1 MNRNGLHPRFIVAV
15 SLCAIYALP
24 IFLFGGYYIDDL
36 IRSVQGNTDWIYNGR
51 LFSEY
56 FMKSL
61 YFGNK
66 MVDISPLPQ
75 LIAIILTS
83 ITIALLAKK
92 YCKDHV
98 YLGVLIFLPLWISPF
113 YLQNISYKYDAG
125 LMAMSTL
132 SAVAPFIFIANGKY
146 KLFVFSLASVF
157 STLNFYQPSI
167 NIFSIFIVIDFL
179 YLSNKGD
186 YDRALKRTFTFV
198 AALLAANI
206 IYTLTI
212 SKIFVQGDYSLN
224 HSEAATLET
233 LIPTLLQNVNSFY
246 SLIRMSLPK
255 SFLVVLIPSAL
266 IFLFT
271 LVLMLI
277 KKKNGSLLKKSII
290 NIAIAS
296 SPIII
301 LFFVI
306 GPMLMLQNPTLAPR
320 TLVGFSALLCSLF
333 FLTSWIPSKY
343 KSLAFI
349 TIIIPTVYMF
359 EISFAYYN
367 AMRNQNRY
375 EEIIISNI
383 AYDLK
388 LSDTLDK
395 NQILFNGRV
404 KLSPENRLAVETYP
418 LLDFLIPRNLNF
430 SEFWGAIQL
439 KHYDIYLDHTKPNIL
454 KENEL
459 EICNYP
465 IIKKGI
471 YYNVYNTDLGVIF
484 DINKQ
489 VCDKGSNK

>member
-1 MNRNGLHPRFIVAV
+1 VNRNGLQPRFIVAV
-15 SLCAIYALP
+15 SLCVIYALP

-36 IRSVQGNTDWIYNGR
+36 IRSIQGNTDWIYNGR

-56 FMKSL
+56 LMKSL

-75 LIAIILTS
+75 LIAVGLTA
-83 ITIALLAKK
+83 ITIALLANK
-92 YCKDHV
+92 YCKSNI

-132 SAVAPFIFIANGKY
+132 SAIAPFIFIANGNY
-146 KLFVFSLASVF
+146 KLFVFSSASVF
-157 STLNFYQPSI
+157 STLNFYQPAI

-179 YLSNKGD
+179 YLANKGN
-186 YDRALKRTFTFV
+186 YDNALKRTFIFV
-198 AALLAANI
+198 AALLVANI
-206 IYTLTI
+206 VYTLTI
-212 SKIFVQGDYSLN
+212 SRIFVQGDYSLN
-224 HSEAATLET
+224 HSEAATLKD

-255 SFLVVLIPSAL
+255 SFLVVLIPSVL

-271 LVLMLI
+271 LILMLV

-301 LFFVI
+301 LFFII
-306 GPMLMLQNPTLAPR
+306 GPMLVLKNPTLAPR

-333 FLTSWIPSKY
+333 FLTSWIPNKY
-343 KSLAFI
+343 KSLAFL
-349 TIIIPTVYMF
+349 TIILPTVYMF

-388 LSDTLDK
+388 SSDTIDK

-418 LLDFLIPRNLNF
+418 LLDLLIPRNLNF

-439 KHYDIYLDHTKPNIL
+439 KHYDIHLDYTKPNTL

-459 EICNYP
+459 EICNHP

-471 YYNVYNTDLGVIF
+471 YYNIYDSDLGIIF
-484 DINKQ
+484 DFNKKT
-489 VCDKGSNK
+489 CDNSSNG